1 MIVRFY
7 YPREFEKER
16 QGIMRRI
23 PSYHDHGS
31 IEEEN
36 SSQGIE
42 PGRCVSFYMMVDR
55 VMRAYPIISMSSLSV
70 VWQRYSRRRRWSVE
84 GDTRC

>member
-36 SSQGIE
+36 SSQVIAVG
-42 PGRCVSFYMMVDR
+42 PGDHDR
-55 VMRAYPIISMSSLSV
+55 DGKLISVSLS
-70 VWQRYSRRRRWSVE
+70 E
-84 GDTRC
+84 GDTIMLPEYGGTKVKLAERVC